1 MKSTS
6 VMAGTYHHGNLRQAL
21 LDQALASLR
30 KRGAENLSLRDLA
43 RAIGVSQAAPYR
55 HFPDKDSLLA
65 QLATLG
71 YRELGRAMRAA
82 LGQARSD
89 GTSGLQAAGVSYVQF
104 ALRHPEQYRLMF
116 GSYRID
122 QARHVELVRA
132 ANDAY
137 SVLLETVREGVDS
150 AELTDEP
157 VEIVAAAAWSIVHGL
172 ASLII
177 DERLGAK
184 SSREATAIAER
195 VTGLLIDGLARRTP
209 GSHGKPVAG
218 KLTRSKHST
227 D

>member
-6 VMAGTYHHGNLRQAL
+6 AKGAYHHGNLRQVL
-21 LDQALASLR
+21 LDEALAALR
-30 KRGAENLSLRDLA
+30 KHGAENLSLRDLA

-65 QLATLG
+65 QIAAQGYGELA
-71 YRELGRAMRAA
+71 RAMRAA
-82 LGQARSD
+82 SDQARSA
-89 GTSGLQAAGVSYVQF
+89 GTSGLQAAGVSYVHF

-122 QARHVELVRA
+122 QARHIDLVRA

-137 SVLLETVREGVDS
+137 GVLLETVQEGVES
-150 AELTDEP
+150 AELRDEP

-177 DERLGAK
+177 DDKLGAK
-184 SSREATAIAER
+184 GSRDVTAIAGR
-195 VTGLLIDGLARRTP
+195 VTGLLINGLARRT
-209 GSHGKPVAG
+209 SASRVKPLAG
-218 KLTRSKHST
+218 RRKRLKRST
-227 D
+227 A